1 VPWLLGLVLVAV
13 AGGAIYVWYQNR
25 EEETAD
31 AADVTDEGVPPEDQR
46 PGSPP
51 PPPPPTQG

>member
-1 VPWLLGLVLVAV
+1 VPWLVGLVLVAV
-13 AGGAIYVWYQNR
+13 AGGAIFVWYQNR
-25 EEETAD
+25 EETDD
-31 AADVTDEGVPPEDQR
+31 AVDMTDEALPPEDQP